1 MRIGTTPTSDL
12 AIVPVERLEI
22 TYAPQRWPFADE
34 HRHEIDAHFAAL
46 QSENPA
52 LWNGRVLILR
62 NFAIADGVFRG
73 TCSDVDYASFRSWH
87 RWDFP
92 DSSVWDCFAM
102 GAIQSSDGAFLLGVM
117 APHTF
122 NAGQIYFPCGTPDP
136 NDVAMDRVDLEGS
149 ARREVAEET
158 GLDVTEFA
166 AEPGWHTVLDGSL
179 IAHMKLLRARQSA
192 AELRACI
199 LDYLAGE
206 RKPELTDI
214 RIVRGPSDLDPMM
227 PSFVTAYL
235 RHMWSRGP

>member
-1 MRIGTTPTSDL
+1 MRIGKTPTSDI
-12 AIVPVERLEI
+12 AIVPVERLDI
-22 TYAPQRWPFADE
+22 SYAPQRWPFADE
-34 HRHEIDAHFAAL
+34 RRHEIDTHFAAL
-46 QSENPA
+46 QRENPA

-62 NFAIADGVFRG
+62 DFAIADGVFRG

-92 DSSVWDCFAM
+92 DPSVWDCFAM

-136 NDVAMDRVDLEGS
+136 NDVAMDRVDFEGS

-192 AELRACI
+192 AELRARI

-206 RKPELTDI
+206 REPELTDI